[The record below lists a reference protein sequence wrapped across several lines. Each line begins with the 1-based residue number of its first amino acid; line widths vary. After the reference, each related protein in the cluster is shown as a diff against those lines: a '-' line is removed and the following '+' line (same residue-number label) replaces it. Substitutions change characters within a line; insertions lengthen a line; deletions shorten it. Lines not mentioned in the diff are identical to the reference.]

1 MRSGMQGG
9 RRRARGGVRERDS
22 GTKRRVWAFTS
33 RVRCCGPACRPSRGV
48 DGSAGARRSAL
59 HRARTL
65 RASLAGP
72 CRAVG
77 VIRLRSV
84 RSGCCRRS
92 DSNWGGESGARDSG
106 RVSRVRLP
114 PIYHPNQCFSR
125 RCKDHPK
132 LPVKG
137 RCDTA
142 CGPQWSVQRRQGVAR
157 DHGHVQRHP
166 RHRHRRGG
174 RRGDTGADTCHE
186 VKAKAVTTATHLP
199 AWLVGKDG

>member
-1 MRSGMQGG
+1 MPATRILEAPAWADAFESEWWTSSTEKVPELLWLVLVIG
-9 RRRARGGVRERDS
+9 RR
-22 GTKRRVWAFTS
+22 
-33 RVRCCGPACRPSRGV
+33 PACRPSRGV

-186 VKAKAVTTATHLP
+186 VKAKAVTTATHL
-199 AWLVGKDG
+199 VGKCA